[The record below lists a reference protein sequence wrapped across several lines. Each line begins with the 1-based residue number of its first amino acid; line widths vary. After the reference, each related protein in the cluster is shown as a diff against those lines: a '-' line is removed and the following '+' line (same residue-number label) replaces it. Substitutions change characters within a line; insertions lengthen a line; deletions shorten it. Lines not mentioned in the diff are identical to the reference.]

1 MNCVKHLG
9 QMVLKYRHLE
19 KRTHI
24 CGDGAWGQ
32 RECGLRKVSTGDPCV
47 FFVAIG
53 RTEPFVFE
61 VYLPSDPVER
71 GLRRSVCH
79 ATYWKCDHDPADT
92 GNDGA
97 NGDEARGC
105 ALLEEVSHG
114 LEEYDGSSN
123 VDLEEWAQYRRSY
136 CDEI

>member
-1 MNCVKHLG
+1 M
-9 QMVLKYRHLE
+9 
-19 KRTHI
+19 
-24 CGDGAWGQ
+24 
-32 RECGLRKVSTGDPCV
+32 
-47 FFVAIG
+47 
-53 RTEPFVFE
+53 
-61 VYLPSDPVER
+61 YLARNPIER
-71 GLRRSVCH
+71 GLRRAVSYASDRQCN
-79 ATYWKCDHDPADT
+79 HDAADA

-97 NGDEARGC
+97 DGDEARRR